1 MQIWP
6 FLSLLFLFSCTKKV
20 EMPVTETFQVTGA
33 LLDQQSAYGIVL
45 KQVSLSPE
53 MRVRCSEPISGTQ
66 DLSKQV
72 SFKTK
77 SGQNIDF
84 TASLAQQDSV
94 LVIKPRNPLTHLESY
109 IIQINKTLS
118 AQSKKLLSS
127 QIEIVFQTQIDT
139 TPKFPLISDDSLMTL
154 VQRQH
159 FKYFYDYGH
168 PVSGLS
174 PERNST
180 PGVVTSGGSGFG
192 VMAIIVGVHRGF
204 ITRAE
209 GAARIKVMTDFL
221 RTKAIAYHGTFP
233 HWIDGQSGA
242 TIPFS
247 PKDNGADL
255 VETSYLMQG
264 LLCARQYFDS
274 NDASETA
281 LRTEINTLYQSVEWD
296 WFTRGGQQVLY
307 WHWSPNYAWEMNHRI
322 QGWNE
327 CLITYIMA
335 ASSPTHTINKS
346 VYEQGFAQN
355 GAMKNG
361 KSFYGYPLPLGSD
374 LGGPLFFAHYSF
386 LGVDPRGLSDQ
397 YADYQVQTLNHTRIN
412 YAYCVANPKQYT
424 GYSADCWGLT
434 ASDTYD
440 GYTAHEPNNDRS
452 VISPTAALSSMPY
465 TPAESK
471 AAMRYFYYVLGDKI
485 WLKEGFADAFSLDQ
499 PWFTN
504 QTLAIDQGPIVIMIE
519 NHRSGLLWQL
529 FTSCPEVKLGMKK
542 LGFVAPYLP

>member
-6 FLSLLFLFSCTKKV
+6 FLSLLLLFSCTKKV

-307 WHWSPNYAWEMNHRI
+307 WHWSPNYAWEMNHQIR
-322 QGWNE
+322 GWNE
-327 CLITYIMA
+327 CLVTYIMA

-529 FTSCPEVKLGMKK
+529 FTSCPEVKVGMKK